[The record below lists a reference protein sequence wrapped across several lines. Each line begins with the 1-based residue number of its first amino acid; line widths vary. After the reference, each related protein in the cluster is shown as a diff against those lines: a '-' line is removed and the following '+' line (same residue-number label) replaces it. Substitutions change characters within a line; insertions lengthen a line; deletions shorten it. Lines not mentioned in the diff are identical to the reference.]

1 MSFIRKLF
9 SKSEEPAIKVYR
21 ASDGAIIPYR
31 TTDGAAGYDMI
42 LDMSADDELK
52 DHENYS
58 TVSEIIDNLNLYG
71 YHKFATGI
79 YIMPHQTVK
88 LHTGI
93 CMEIPKGYCGLLM
106 NRSSLSNIDRLVLC
120 DNVGLIDSDYRGEI
134 TLHILNES
142 DEIAKINNH
151 TRICQLV
158 IIPHLSDKMVDA
170 EKLSD
175 TYRGKRG
182 YGSTGNSIYD
192 D

>member
-1 MSFIRKLF
+1 MNLIGKLIGGP
-9 SKSEEPAIKVYR
+9 KEPKVKVYR

-42 LDMSADDELK
+42 LDMSADDEVNT
-52 DHENYS
+52 DCFC
-58 TVSEIIDNLNLYG
+58 TISEIIDNLNTDG
-71 YHKFATGI
+71 YHKFETGV
-79 YIMPHQTVK
+79 YIMPHQKVE

-158 IIPHLSDKMVDA
+158 IIPHLSEKMNDA
-170 EKLSD
+170 KSLSN
-175 TYRGKRG
+175 TSRGKRG
-182 YGSTGNSIYD
+182 YGSTGNSICD

>member
-1 MSFIRKLF
+1 MNLIGKLIGVP
-9 SKSEEPAIKVYR
+9 KEPVVKVYR

-42 LDMSADDELK
+42 LDMSADDEVNT
-52 DHENYS
+52 DCFC
-58 TVSEIIDNLNLYG
+58 TISEIIDNLNTDG
-71 YHKFATGI
+71 YHKFETGV
-79 YIMPHQTVK
+79 YIMPHQKVE

-142 DEIAKINNH
+142 DKIAKINNH

-158 IIPHLSDKMVDA
+158 IIPHLSDKMIDS
-170 EKLSD
+170 KSLSD
-175 TYRGKRG
+175 TSRGKRG
-182 YGSTGNSIYD
+182 YGSTGNSICD

>member
-1 MSFIRKLF
+1 MNLIGKLIGGP
-9 SKSEEPAIKVYR
+9 KEPVVKVYR

-42 LDMSADDELK
+42 LDMSTDDEVNT
-52 DHENYS
+52 DCFC
-58 TVSEIIDNLNLYG
+58 TISEIIDNLNTDG
-71 YHKFATGI
+71 YHKFETGV
-79 YIMPHQTVK
+79 YIMPHQKVE

-158 IIPHLSDKMVDA
+158 IIPHLSDKMIDS
-170 EKLSD
+170 KSLSD
-175 TYRGKRG
+175 TSRGKRG
-182 YGSTGNSIYD
+182 YGSTGNSICD

>member
-1 MSFIRKLF
+1 MNFIKNLVGRFK
-9 SKSEEPAIKVYR
+9 EPKIKVYR

-42 LDMSADDELK
+42 LDMSADDEV
-52 DHENYS
+52 DPDYYYS
-58 TVSEIIDNLNLYG
+58 VSEIIDNLNTNG
-71 YHKFATGI
+71 YHKFDTGV
-79 YIMPHQTVK
+79 YIMPHKKVH

-142 DEIAKINNH
+142 DEIAKITNH

-158 IIPHLSDKMVDA
+158 IIPHLSDEMIDA
-170 EKLSD
+170 RALSD
-175 TYRGKRG
+175 TSRGKRG
-182 YGSTGNSIYD
+182 YGSTGNSICD

>member
-1 MSFIRKLF
+1 MNLIGKLIGGP
-9 SKSEEPAIKVYR
+9 KEPVVKVYR

-42 LDMSADDELK
+42 LDMSADDEVNT
-52 DHENYS
+52 DCFC
-58 TVSEIIDNLNLYG
+58 TISEIIDNLNTDG
-71 YHKFATGI
+71 YHKFETGV
-79 YIMPHQTVK
+79 YIMPHQKVE

-158 IIPHLSDKMVDA
+158 IIPHLSDKMIDS
-170 EKLSD
+170 KSLSD
-175 TYRGKRG
+175 TSRGKRG
-182 YGSTGNSIYD
+182 YGSTGNSICD

>member
-1 MSFIRKLF
+1 MNFIKKIF
-9 SKSEEPAIKVYR
+9 GGFKEPKIKVYR

-42 LDMSADDELK
+42 LDMSVDDEV
-52 DHENYS
+52 DPDYFYS
-58 TVSEIIDNLNLYG
+58 VSEIIDNLNIDG
-71 YHKFATGI
+71 YHKFNEGV
-79 YIMPHQTVK
+79 YIMPHQKVK

-93 CMEIPKGYCGLLM
+93 CMEIPKGWCGLLM

-158 IIPHLSDKMVDA
+158 IIPHLSDKMIDA
-170 EKLSD
+170 VKLSS